1 MGRDSNGLIQ
11 TQVERVDVVNPSLY
25 NEKSINTFIGNG
37 DNDTNYVYQYRY
49 IPNLECV
56 FTYGLCDGKIDTKNK
71 SWDKRGQKNGCT

>member
-1 MGRDSNGLIQ
+1 M
-11 TQVERVDVVNPSLY
+11 DVVNPSLY
-25 NEKSINTFIGNG
+25 NEKSINTFISDG